1 MREELVL
8 HALAVLRHFSGWILK
23 RWLKQTSA
31 PLKSKCVSFPSSP
44 FIRGLKPPV
53 LWWPEGFDL
62 NIFRLSFTVDTHSKN
77 ACTSLSKL
85 QIYFPDVNATDSWQ
99 ETRLYL
105 KLSGCAGC
113 VCISSECAV
122 FEVCFLSQHQKNNA
136 SGPGVSLFPEGRT
149 RRKPRPINLRETG
162 IKAAVSERSL
172 GCWNGSGTFLP
183 VRHWACLTA
192 SIPTGAI
199 YTLPSY

>member
-1 MREELVL
+1 MREELAL

-77 ACTSLSKL
+77 ACTSLLLWGSQNYKSTFQMSMQ
-85 QIYFPDVNATDSWQ
+85 QIHCKKQGKSQALGMCGMCLYVERVRCVWGVFSVTTPKNQCVG
-99 ETRLYL
+99 TRDWMF
-105 KLSGCAGC
+105 AR
-113 VCISSECAV
+113 A
-122 FEVCFLSQHQKNNA
+122 
-136 SGPGVSLFPEGRT
+136 EGRT
-149 RRKPRPINLRETG
+149 LKETQTDQPQRK
-162 IKAAVSERSL
+162 
-172 GCWNGSGTFLP
+172 WN
-183 VRHWACLTA
+183 
-192 SIPTGAI
+192 
-199 YTLPSY
+199 